1 MRRHALVNNNIVTE
15 IIQIDLDTDEY
26 IEYSRKNHLIIDVE
40 DDPMVNVGFILQG
53 NKLVPANTLLQ
64 VEVTDL
70 YQQTAQRLFGQKILP
85 DLIDQ
90 VGARNLKLT
99 REQVV
104 VDVAALGLQMN
115 MVQILLN
122 GGALK
127 TVRGLCAALKP
138 MFPHHSD
145 ILDLAIN
152 KITEFLI
159 QNKWN

>member
-1 MRRHALVNNNIVTE
+1 MRRHALVNNNIVTGFVL
-15 IIQIDLDTDEY
+15 IDNDDQY
-26 IEYSRKNHLIIDVE
+26 IEAALKNHLVIDVE
-40 DDPMVNVGFILQG
+40 DDIVEIGYILQG
-53 NKLVPANTLLQ
+53 NKLVASNTLPQ

-85 DLIDQ
+85 DLVDQ
-90 VGARNLKLT
+90 VGARNLRLT

-115 MVQILLN
+115 TIQILLN

-127 TVRGLCAALKP
+127 TARGLCSMIKP

>member
-1 MRRHALVNNNIVTE
+1 MRRYALVNNNIVTGFVL
-15 IIQIDLDTDEY
+15 IDNDDQY
-26 IEYSRKNHLIIDVE
+26 IEVASKNHLVIDVE
-40 DDPMVNVGFILQG
+40 NDIVEIGYILQG
-53 NKLVPANTLLQ
+53 NKLVASNTLPQ

-90 VGARNLKLT
+90 VGARNLRLT

-115 MVQILLN
+115 TVQILLN

-127 TVRGLCAALKP
+127 TARGLCAVLKP

-152 KITEFLI
+152 KITDFLI

>member
-53 NKLVPANTLLQ
+53 NKLVPANTLPQ

-99 REQVV
+99 REQAV

-127 TVRGLCAALKP
+127 TARGLCAALKP

>member
-1 MRRHALVNNNIVTE
+1 MRKYALVNNNIVTT
-15 IIQIDLDTDEY
+15 IVLISSDE
-26 IEYSRKNHLIIDVE
+26 EYLYWASKNGMVIDVE
-40 DDPMVNVGFILQG
+40 DQSVEIGYILQG
-53 NKLVPANTLLQ
+53 NKLVPANTAPQ

-99 REQVV
+99 REQVY

-115 MVQILLN
+115 TIQILLN

-127 TVRGLCAALKP
+127 TARGLCAALKP
-138 MFPHHSD
+138 MFPNHSD
-145 ILDLAIN
+145 ILDLAIT
-152 KITEFLI
+152 KITEFLV

>member
-1 MRRHALVNNNIVTE
+1 MRKHAIINNNIVTAFAY
-15 IIQIDLDTDEY
+15 IDNEDEY
-26 IEYSRKNHLIIDVE
+26 RDYASKNQLVIDIE
-40 DDPMVNVGFILQG
+40 DDATNIELGYILQG
-53 NKLVPANTLLQ
+53 NAIVPSNTVPP
-64 VEVTDL
+64 VETTDL
-70 YQQTAQRLFGQKILP
+70 YQQITQRLFGQKILP

-90 VGARNLKLT
+90 VGARNLRLA
-99 REQVV
+99 REQAV

-115 MVQILLN
+115 TIQILLN

-127 TVRGLCAALKP
+127 TARGLCSMIKP